1 MEAER
6 RSESVRKPAIACS
19 LQFAVG
25 GCKLHVLAR
34 DAGCDT
40 LLGAAS
46 DLGDRQAA
54 LCCLRPRRRW
64 PPWATAGSRSSRSP
78 AWPNCSGSGAAL
90 ALHLRCSCCQ
100 LQRARSPVGH
110 VVHRRRPLRTA
121 ARHQLDNERA
131 LKLVLGTGTCMYE
144 VLRYFG
150 VHFAVCIYRLRAT
163 QQQPH
168 LQKVDSANASM
179 HAHET

>member
-1 MEAER
+1 MR
-6 RSESVRKPAIACS
+6 TLRVSSKPAIACS
-19 LQFAVG
+19 LHAVG

-40 LLGAAS
+40 LLGGAS
-46 DLGDRQAA
+46 DLGDRQVA
-54 LCCLRPRRRW
+54 LCCLRPRPGGRHGQQRA
-64 PPWATAGSRSSRSP
+64 PGLP
-78 AWPNCSGSGAAL
+78 ACKLQRLG
-90 ALHLRCSCCQ
+90 RCSCCQ
-100 LQRARSPVGH
+100 LQRFRSPVGH

-144 VLRYFG
+144 LLRYFG
-150 VHFAVCIYRLRAT
+150 VHFAFCIYRLRAT

>member
-1 MEAER
+1 MLAVF
-6 RSESVRKPAIACS
+6 VRTLRVSSKPAIACS
-19 LQFAVG
+19 LHAVG

-54 LCCLRPRRRW
+54 LCCLRPRPGGRHGQQRA
-64 PPWATAGSRSSRSP
+64 PGAP
-78 AWPNCSGSGAAL
+78 ACKLQRLG
-90 ALHLRCSCCQ
+90 RCSCCQ

-121 ARHQLDNERA
+121 ARQNERA
-131 LKLVLGTGTCMYE
+131 PDLTQTRTYLVPVPVCTKYSVISGCIL
-144 VLRYFG
+144 
-150 VHFAVCIYRLRAT
+150 HFAYTAFEPLSSSLTSKRWTLPTHPCMRTRL
-163 QQQPH
+163 
-168 LQKVDSANASM
+168 DSRHSRL
-179 HAHET
+179 